1 MKDTFLGIP
10 FYRYYYD
17 REKLK
22 EVQYHI
28 KNLNYRRNN
37 GDANY
42 IWDGV
47 KEDGGCYLHKLN
59 CFEDLFLWFQECLDE
74 VANDMKI
81 KSKLIIHSSW
91 ANKNKPGDY
100 FHEHIHRN
108 AFISSNFYVT
118 GHSKDKTIWYHPNPY
133 FHSSNIYPCGLE
145 RENYFLI
152 HEEETEPGKYVV
164 FPPTIPHRA
173 QINTANYD
181 RITIACDIFPT
192 GIISNGY
199 TSHLNLNVIN

>member
-81 KSKLIIHSSW
+81 KSKLIIHSS
-91 ANKNKPGDY
+91 
-100 FHEHIHRN
+100 
-108 AFISSNFYVT
+108 
-118 GHSKDKTIWYHPNPY
+118 
-133 FHSSNIYPCGLE
+133 
-145 RENYFLI
+145 
-152 HEEETEPGKYVV
+152 
-164 FPPTIPHRA
+164 
-173 QINTANYD
+173 
-181 RITIACDIFPT
+181 
-192 GIISNGY
+192 
-199 TSHLNLNVIN
+199 